1 MLTESLL
8 TQRSDRANLR
18 SILSNGCRLAGINW
32 IETALSVVYFA
43 VMARFLGP
51 TLYGY
56 WAYGIAAYALTAGLA
71 GLGFDILVILRLGH
85 DKRGGGEFLGLILSL
100 RFAILCLGSVG
111 FAGYALMAE
120 TDPLSRLVLL
130 LLVPALLGRG
140 VSLAVR
146 MCFVAYERM
155 ADYARFVAWF
165 RAAEATCGIIY
176 LSAGGGLIGLVVL
189 HALVWIGEASFG
201 LCRMRS
207 RLARYSLPL
216 PLEWGPAAT
225 LLRQAAVLGLSTAAN
240 AWLSSGPIMMLRYSP
255 VGMASLGQL
264 AMVLSFAM
272 ILVGSAYAF
281 FTAALPVLSR
291 SARQAN
297 TEMRYGRVTALAI
310 LAAATVGAW
319 IAGQVGPPLVRS
331 VLGVDYATA
340 GDLLAPSMLIC
351 GVILVPTAYC
361 QTLLLVGHRWL
372 VALADLAGGLCL
384 ALAFYPAVGRWG
396 LDGAVSAIA
405 CSWLLRAALLIGM
418 GEKFGSRSFR
428 VPVALAPPV
437 E

>member
-1 MLTESLL
+1 MLTDGLL
-8 TQRSDRANLR
+8 PERSHRTNLR

-32 IETALSVVYFA
+32 FETALSIVYFA

-56 WAYGIAAYALTAGLA
+56 WAYGIAAYALTVGLA
-71 GLGFDILVILRLGH
+71 GLGFDTLVILRLGH

-100 RFAILCLGSVG
+100 RFAILCLGSGG

-165 RAAEATCGIIY
+165 RAAEAICGIIY

-189 HALVWIGEASFG
+189 HALAWIGEASFG
-201 LCRMRS
+201 LCRIHS
-207 RLARYSLPL
+207 RLTRYSL

-255 VGMASLGQL
+255 VGMASVGRL

-297 TEMRYGRVTALAI
+297 IEMCYGRVTALAI
-310 LAAATVGAW
+310 LAAAAAGAW

-331 VLGVDYATA
+331 ALGVDYAAA
-340 GDLLAPSMLIC
+340 GDLLAPFMLIC

-361 QTLLLVGHRWL
+361 QTLLLAGHRWL
-372 VALADLAGGLCL
+372 VVLADLAGGLCL
-384 ALAFYPAVGRWG
+384 ALAFFPAVGRWG
-396 LDGAVSAIA
+396 LAGAVSAIA
-405 CSWLLRAALLIGM
+405 CSWLVRAALLIGM
-418 GEKFGSRSFR
+418 GEKFGSRGFGM
-428 VPVALAPPV
+428 PVVLARPV